1 MSENKDDTFQIKNLT
16 AFAKSVGKEVA
27 KDGGFTVTE
36 LKEYITVTN
45 IKSII
50 QQRARYSEEENSF
63 FINTQE
69 AHLVCEDVFD
79 WMNGVSLAKLAADGF
94 LECWWDDDMDAMD
107 FEEADIEE

>member
-1 MSENKDDTFQIKNLT
+1 MSEDRDDTFQIKNLT

-27 KDGGFTVTE
+27 KDGGFTITE

-50 QQRARYSEEENSF
+50 KQRARYSEEENTYL
-63 FINTQE
+63 INTQE

-94 LECWWDDDMDAMD
+94 LECWWDEELDSMD
-107 FEEADIEE
+107 FEEADIKW